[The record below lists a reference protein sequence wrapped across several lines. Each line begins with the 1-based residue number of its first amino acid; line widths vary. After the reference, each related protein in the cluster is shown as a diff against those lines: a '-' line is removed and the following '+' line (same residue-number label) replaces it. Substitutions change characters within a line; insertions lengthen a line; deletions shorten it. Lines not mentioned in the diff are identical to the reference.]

1 MITSTKLSSTAFGQ
15 PHQKTKQNLNNFG
28 KNISKIKH
36 KSIFSSVLSNQECS
50 KVSLVSYLITM
61 RKHSP
66 SGGKITHSSS
76 KDSSLSNGFTLRTS
90 TISTSMASTTWIM
103 RRWSSPKTA
112 ITLIHKL
119 LIKCLRSIK
128 KDLWKDGFSMTL
140 RKWMIDKKIIPA
152 KCMSMFFNNNNNSNI
167 ITIRTII
174 SRCPCLF
181 HKSKTL
187 PQASLHHKSNQPW
200 TQWCPFQHKWWDLNK
215 WIRTT
220 QIPEWTF

>member
-1 MITSTKLSSTAFGQ
+1 MLRPRITITSTLLLKPSPISLMSMPIKIILSPIIRWDSSSGAPTMITSTKLSSTAFGQ

-128 KDLWKDGFSMTL
+128 KDL
-140 RKWMIDKKIIPA
+140 
-152 KCMSMFFNNNNNSNI
+152 
-167 ITIRTII
+167 
-174 SRCPCLF
+174 
-181 HKSKTL
+181 
-187 PQASLHHKSNQPW
+187 
-200 TQWCPFQHKWWDLNK
+200 
-215 WIRTT
+215 
-220 QIPEWTF
+220 